1 MTNWPN
7 NENEMRHGIEPDQ
20 IHHILASEEP
30 ILPSSGFLASVME
43 RVEVESQVP
52 APIPFPWK
60 RAIPGIVLATGV
72 FGWGAYEFIREG
84 IPALRNLAL
93 AQPPLPASVTHPLE
107 QAAWV
112 ALALAVS
119 LLSWKLSRRLSG
131 QS

>member
-1 MTNWPN
+1 MMNRPHDEHTKNV
-7 NENEMRHGIEPDQ
+7 IEPEP
-20 IHHILASEEP
+20 IHRILASEKA

-43 RVEVESQVP
+43 RVQEESRVP

-60 RAIPGIVLATGV
+60 RALPGFVLASGL
-72 FGWGAYEFIREG
+72 FGWTAFEFIRDG
-84 IPALRNLAL
+84 IPSLRNLVL
-93 AQPPLPASVTHPLE
+93 AQSPLPASVTHPLE

-119 LLSWKLSRRLSG
+119 LVSWKLSRRLSG